1 MAVKEKELTL
11 VINKDVVQGKVNE
24 LIESVEQRNE
34 LAGRIGVLEKIKG
47 LLLLPNMEFA
57 TTRQV
62 AEYYEVQPEV
72 IRQIHVR
79 HLQELKE
86 DGHITM
92 TGKSLAE
99 KLVCEVNSHTIVSKG
114 NGHLLLKYDGHE
126 TQLPYATVGLYPKR
140 SILRIG
146 MLLRDSEVAREVR
159 TQLLNI
165 EEKVEAPTKVA
176 EINHELELQTEMAK
190 ALMSGN
196 VQAIAVVSAKIVE
209 YKNRH
214 INEVELK
221 LNEVMKERDELS
233 ETVSTFIESNEVYT
247 MGEVGEEIDGLSAQ
261 ALREFLQAHGIL
273 AQKSRGNVYRPIG
286 KYKGMKWFSTKTK
299 KSEWSD
305 FTYTHTYITAKG
317 RKEIAEFYNKVMQ
330 MQENA

>member
-1 MAVKEKELTL
+1 MVSGVEDTTKPNAE
-11 VINKDVVQGKVNE
+11 VID
-24 LIESVEQRNE
+24 LIESKAQRDE
-34 LAGRIGVLEKIKG
+34 LAGRIGVLEKVRK

-99 KLVCEVNSHTIVSKG
+99 KLVCEVNSHTTVSKG

-159 TQLLNI
+159 TQLLNL
-165 EEKVEAPTKVA
+165 EEKAEASTKIA
-176 EINHELELQTEMAK
+176 EINKEEELTTEAVRAMMA
-190 ALMSGN
+190 GD
-196 VQAIAVVSAKIVE
+196 VQGLAIANAKLVE

-214 INEVELK
+214 IKKVEAK
-221 LNEVMKERDELS
+221 LNEVTKERDELS
-233 ETVSTFIESNEVYT
+233 ETVSAFIESDETYT

-261 ALREFLQAHGIL
+261 ALRDFLQTHGVL
-273 AQKSRGNVYRPIG
+273 AQKSRGEVYRPIG
-286 KYKGMKWFSTKTK
+286 KYKGMKWFTTLTK
-299 KSEWSD
+299 KSKWSD
-305 FTYTHTYITAKG
+305 FTYTHTYITTKG
-317 RKEIAEFYNKVMQ
+317 RKEITELYNEVMQ
-330 MQENA
+330 AQEINA